1 MIRRAN
7 CMQEFAFFF
16 TASIYCTWFLSAKMS
31 LQPTSGRAAS
41 SHDGEIQLHPHM
53 LCGGDE
59 TSCRELMIFHNGQK
73 VPNVQAL
80 GPACSIDRQPPST
93 ALESPPVPNLQLWR
107 PTWRNMKPFFI
118 VIMPNPLLWSRDAE
132 KEHLMRSCR
141 NLALIIG
148 SGVKVGAVKRAA
160 AVGFASCGLVRSST
174 IALFQIIKAMH
185 RRL

>member
-1 MIRRAN
+1 
-7 CMQEFAFFF
+7 
-16 TASIYCTWFLSAKMS
+16 MS

-93 ALESPPVPNLQLWR
+93 ALESPLSAQSAAVE
-107 PTWRNMKPFFI
+107 TDVAK
-118 VIMPNPLLWSRDAE
+118 
-132 KEHLMRSCR
+132 H
-141 NLALIIG
+141 
-148 SGVKVGAVKRAA
+148 GAVFHCDHAESTVVEPRRRRKRTFDEISQEL
-160 AVGFASCGLVRSST
+160 GPDHWIWREGWSCEKGCSCWFCELWLGEIIDDCLVSNHQSNAPEVVTERD
-174 IALFQIIKAMH
+174 
-185 RRL
+185 